1 MDFWKWAGMTC
12 IDFSNIP
19 DVTTTVSPFYFP
31 DFDRLRGMCKQI
43 INQELSA
50 EDIDDFLTCLALDS
64 EEELLLS
71 WCIETGNDVF
81 IDTIIKHGSVHLQPE
96 ARWQI
101 AELIRVRYTNNRLKF
116 LQVLCND
123 SNAYV
128 KNDPVIRT
136 VRWLA
141 EKTRLILTRSLCRG
155 ISCIYIITAPRERQD
170 AQRAIVDRK
179 INTIPE

>member
-128 KNDPVIRT
+128 K
-136 VRWLA
+136 
-141 EKTRLILTRSLCRG
+141 KRSCN
-155 ISCIYIITAPRERQD
+155 SYSE
-170 AQRAIVDRK
+170 VVSRK
-179 INTIPE
+179 N